1 MGGPK
6 TTTQKSVTATDM
18 TAGPTKE
25 AAPYFPGLYSQGA
38 GAVNANQGLPVPQD
52 FVAGADPHQRA
63 ALDMIYNVA
72 PGLGAA
78 APSLTE
84 MAKKISSGYF
94 LDPSND
100 PTFAGAAHAAIT
112 PITQALTQQVLPQIV
127 DRSIRTGGVGGGPS
141 AYGGAGSDIANEKA
155 IQNWSQAAGNITAG
169 MANASRTAGM
179 NLLPQA
185 AGMARAGNELAL
197 APAQAVG
204 AAGTQERTFAQDALQ
219 NLIQRYSMNQ
229 QAPWAGLQQFGNLL
243 TTGGFKNTTGSTGTT
258 QDTTS
263 PAPDMLTQ
271 ILQGLTGGAGIAGS
285 LFGAPAGG
293 TSAASGIG
301 SIFGSLGGGGA
312 TAAATDA
319 ALVDGIMAMIAV

>member
-6 TTTQKSVTATDM
+6 TTTTKTDQKTDM

-25 AAPYFPGLYSQGA
+25 AAPYFPGLYNMGQGA
-38 GAVNANQGLPVPQD
+38 VDINQDQPAPQD

-63 ALDMIYNVA
+63 ALDMIYNAA

-78 APSLTE
+78 SGPLSD
-84 MAKKISSGYF
+84 MAKKVASGFF

-100 PTFAGAAHAAIT
+100 PTFAGAANAAIS
-112 PITQALTQQVLPQIV
+112 PVTQALREQVLPQIV

-141 AYGGAGSDIANEKA
+141 AYGGAGQDIMNEKA
-155 IQNWSQAAGNITAG
+155 IDNWSQAAGNITAT
-169 MANASRTAGM
+169 MANNSRNAGLS
-179 NLLPQA
+179 LLPQA
-185 AGMARAGNELAL
+185 GGMAAAADQLAL
-197 APAQAVG
+197 APAQAMG

-243 TTGGFKNTTGSTGTT
+243 TTGGFRNTAGTASGT
-258 QDTTS
+258 SDTTT
-263 PAPDMLTQ
+263 PAPDLMTQ
-271 ILQGLTGGAGIAGS
+271 ILQGVMGGAGVAAS

-293 TSAASGIG
+293 TSAIKAMS
-301 SIFGSLGGGGA
+301 SIFGGLGGSNG
-312 TAAATDA
+312 
-319 ALVDGIMAMIAV
+319 